1 MTRPNKTKPVLAALG
16 LAALGL
22 AAGFATVAPAQAQSP
37 VQIGLLTCQVDGAT
51 GKILGSKR
59 ELSCIF
65 ENADSTARP
74 VERYAGEITRIGLDI
89 GKTQYSDI
97 GWGVFAVKDNG
108 GQPGA
113 LEGTYAGISAGVSLG
128 AGIGANALI
137 GGLNRSIALQ
147 PLSVETTSG
156 VNLALGIAQLTLIS
170 VDSFSN

>member
-1 MTRPNKTKPVLAALG
+1 MTRAKAAKAVSALFALAIVVG
-16 LAALGL
+16 TG
-22 AAGFATVAPAQAQSP
+22 APAQAQSP
-37 VQIGLLTCQVDGAT
+37 VQIGLLTCQVDGAV

-65 ENADSTARP
+65 ENASATGQP

-89 GKTQYSDI
+89 GQTQYSDI

-108 GQPGA
+108 QQPGA
-113 LEGTYAGISAGVSLG
+113 LEGTYAGLSAGVSLG

-147 PLSVETTSG
+147 PLSVETTAG